1 MKRRQVLLAF
11 TGLTACGA
19 IAAAGV
25 SMSGED
31 EAVAAV
37 IYKRLNYLNLDPL
50 EVQRFARD
58 FTARHFMSVRKL
70 RTLSA
75 SRLIYDHTPQSLIG
89 VIPGVSFGEDRI
101 VTMFLMSSDFFPDRD
116 ESRVVRYLGIFDGQ
130 QRANPF
136 ARLLVQTV

>member
-11 TGLTACGA
+11 SGLTACGA
-19 IAAAGV
+19 LAAAGV
-25 SMSGED
+25 SVSSED

-37 IYKRLNYLNLDPL
+37 IYKRLHYLKLDRN
-50 EVQRFARD
+50 EVERFARD
-58 FTARHFMSVRKL
+58 FTARHLMSVRKL

-75 SRLIYDHTPQSLIG
+75 SRLIYDHMPQSLIG

-101 VTMFLMSSDFFPDRD
+101 VTAFLMASDFFPDRD
-116 ESRVVRYLGIFDGQ
+116 ESRVVRYRELFDGQ
-130 QRANPF
+130 QRSNPF

>member
-25 SMSGED
+25 SVSSES

-37 IYKRLNYLNLDPL
+37 IYKRLGYLKLDRADV
-50 EVQRFARD
+50 ERFAHD
-58 FTARHFMSVRKL
+58 FTARHVMSVRKL

-75 SRLIYDHTPQSLIG
+75 SRLIYENMPQSLIS

-101 VTMFLMSSDFFPDRD
+101 VTAFLMSSDFFPDCD
-116 ESRVVRYLGIFDGQ
+116 ESRVVRYREIFDGQ
-130 QRANPF
+130 RRSNPF
-136 ARLLVQTV
+136 ARLLVPMV